1 MATLVHLIM
10 QTENSE
16 HETFKTAGAKK
27 EHDKEAVFGPLQLA
41 LGSFPFIRMKTLV
54 LAGSLYYDES

>member
-1 MATLVHLIM
+1 M